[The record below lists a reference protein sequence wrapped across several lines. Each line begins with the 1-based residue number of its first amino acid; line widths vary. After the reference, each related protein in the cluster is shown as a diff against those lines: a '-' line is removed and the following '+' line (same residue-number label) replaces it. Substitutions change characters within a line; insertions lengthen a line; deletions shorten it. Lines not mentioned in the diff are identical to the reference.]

1 MPWVHQTWQ
10 PVLHIAMPSRRP
22 NINRKCWTYSSREDN
37 WMQVLSKENGGILK
51 RKGTNT
57 EEDRVEEP
65 QITLLD

>member
-1 MPWVHQTWQ
+1 
-10 PVLHIAMPSRRP
+10 MPSRRP